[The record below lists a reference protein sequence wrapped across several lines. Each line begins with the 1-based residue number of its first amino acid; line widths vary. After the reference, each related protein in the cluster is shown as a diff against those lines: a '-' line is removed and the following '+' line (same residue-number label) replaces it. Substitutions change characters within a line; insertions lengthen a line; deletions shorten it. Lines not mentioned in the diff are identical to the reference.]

1 MANQGGANVE
11 MRLWRLWK
19 GTLVVAAMSAYALLV
34 TLLFLH
40 HGWRA
45 ALLALFFI
53 VVSQVFRYI
62 ANDVDRIGWNLQRRH
77 DSAGGGD
84 AGMDGGDGAASVR
97 YQLRLF
103 WLLVGLAQLLN
114 IVLVGQAFE
123 LAGVG
128 RAVAT
133 LAGLTFVEVLF
144 SRIRKVN
151 RRVEFQQA
159 SYGLSDGLSSRGALD
174 ASTSATAWDAGR
186 LERLQRKLERL
197 KDMAEAGEIS
207 QRAYEKARDKAL
219 VRSVMDDEAP
229 PSRQPRPSQRED
241 FDATSS

>member
-19 GTLVVAAMSAYALLV
+19 GTLVVAATSAYALLV
-34 TLLFLH
+34 ALLFLH

-62 ANDVDRIGWNLQRRH
+62 ANDVDRIGWNLRRR
-77 DSAGGGD
+77 DSAGD
-84 AGMDGGDGAASVR
+84 ADMDGDGAASVR
-97 YQLRLF
+97 YQSRLF

-114 IVLVGQAFE
+114 IVLVGQAFA

-133 LAGLTFVEVLF
+133 LAGLVFVEVLF

-159 SYGLSDGLSSRGALD
+159 SYGLSDGLSSRGTLD
-174 ASTSATAWDAGR
+174 GGTSTTAWDAGR
-186 LERLQRKLERL
+186 RERLQRKLDRL
-197 KDMAEAGEIS
+197 REMADAGEIS

-229 PSRQPRPSQRED
+229 PSGQRPSQREG
-241 FDATSS
+241 FDARSS